1 MTWLQVEM
9 AGRRLGLPGPV
20 VTLPDHMMQAY
31 LDFVSSHL
39 IHGAMGNRLSS
50 EGLFVHLRMDHCI
63 KSN

>member
-1 MTWLQVEM
+1 VALHGKD
-9 AGRRLGLPGPV
+9 AGPV
-20 VTLPDHMMQAY
+20 LTLPDMMQAY
-31 LDFVSSHL
+31 LDFVPSHL